1 MGYLTGFELI
11 GTGVPNTQ
19 ANCPSLNSPESRRI
33 RAALTRRIEFCSRV
47 ACCEVEEVAAMVTC
61 EDNIRIQKA

>member
-11 GTGVPNTQ
+11 GTGVLNTQ
-19 ANCPSLNSPESRRI
+19 ANCPNLKSPESRRI